1 MDKVRFIP
9 ILALALLLIVCGT
22 AQASITLQITVRDA
36 IDGSPVN
43 GASVIVNGV
52 TQGSTTSDGT
62 FYLAHSGNTD
72 LLVNVSKAGYVDS
85 SVSVGKDQ
93 ATLAVNLTRESL
105 VLSINL
111 FDSRTFAM
119 ITNGK
124 ITVTSGNTSV
134 SKSSDA
140 SGLFSFNVLSGYTYA
155 LDISAPN
162 YYPLTK
168 SVTMGVENKQAQYY
182 LLRSDLFS
190 FQIKDKSDM
199 SPLQG
204 ADVYVDETL
213 VGTSDENGVVT
224 TQIVRELHHAIK
236 VSKTGYIQF
245 VAEKTILASDAVML
259 VPLSRSPYSVFVSV
273 FDESKSPVQGAGIYL
288 GGVLKGV
295 TDQYGQ
301 FGLSEISG
309 GTYQLEVR
317 QSGFVSKSQQVVIT
331 KNGQSITVEL
341 DYELADVTIFVQD
354 SDKKIIPAAQVLVDN
369 LSVGSTD
376 DHGQLTTKLKV
387 NTHHNVTARKDGY
400 QTASTDKIVL
410 PGSTASTVTLT
421 MERSMDWGFIL
432 LMIGG
437 AIGVIAVF
445 VAIRFIGRRGPKRL
459 SHKGGL

>member
-1 MDKVRFIP
+1 
-9 ILALALLLIVCGT
+9 
-22 AQASITLQITVRDA
+22 
-36 IDGSPVN
+36 
-43 GASVIVNGV
+43 
-52 TQGSTTSDGT
+52 
-62 FYLAHSGNTD
+62 
-72 LLVNVSKAGYVDS
+72 
-85 SVSVGKDQ
+85 
-93 ATLAVNLTRESL
+93 
-105 VLSINL
+105 
-111 FDSRTFAM
+111 
-119 ITNGK
+119 
-124 ITVTSGNTSV
+124 
-134 SKSSDA
+134 
-140 SGLFSFNVLSGYTYA
+140 
-155 LDISAPN
+155 
-162 YYPLTK
+162 
-168 SVTMGVENKQAQYY
+168 
-182 LLRSDLFS
+182 
-190 FQIKDKSDM
+190 
-199 SPLQG
+199 
-204 ADVYVDETL
+204 
-213 VGTSDENGVVT
+213 
-224 TQIVRELHHAIK
+224 
-236 VSKTGYIQF
+236 
-245 VAEKTILASDAVML
+245 ML